1 MNNIHSSSNL
11 QLRAN
16 YYYSYETFRHII
28 RPYILKIFV
37 FLKKLILLQNLLHN
51 YDRGR
56 RTDEVERDRDV
67 KKIRDLQRAMQV
79 CRDNAIRISSKI
91 LVNQLYVL

>member
-1 MNNIHSSSNL
+1 
-11 QLRAN
+11 
-16 YYYSYETFRHII
+16 
-28 RPYILKIFV
+28 
-37 FLKKLILLQNLLHN
+37 LKKLILLQNLLHN